1 MTLNF
6 LRKKYPVFYYES
18 YSFKQTKG
26 GLLVSFV
33 FKTGDIIFHPKVLIK
48 KAKLKKGIDNLVFN
62 LGLIE
67 MFSYWKAVCSPKIVV
82 KCGRLDAFQK
92 KWWKELLIKGM
103 GQFFYENRIDFTKKG
118 FIEIES
124 IKKGKTG
131 RAKNFIKGRQV
142 LIPLGGGKDS
152 AVVLDLF
159 SQEKKTACF
168 SLNPN
173 QRIKQMAKI
182 GHCKEFI
189 VVEREIDKKL
199 LQLNR
204 KGFLN
209 GHTPFV
215 AYLSFLSVLL
225 AVLFNKKY
233 VVFGNED
240 SANEGNVNYL
250 GKEINH
256 QYSKTIDFEK
266 KFKDYSQKYLA
277 KDVNVF
283 SILRPFYELQ
293 IGKIFSSLKQYFP
306 VFLSCNEAN
315 KTCSGTK
322 KKTEEWCGH
331 CPKCLFVFMILYPF
345 VEEKEL
351 IKIFRFNLLD
361 KKELL
366 PLLKELIGEKKVKPF
381 ECVGTRKESLV
392 ALYLGWKKNQGRKQ
406 PFLLS
411 YFEKNKS
418 KSIDWEKEEKNIMT
432 HWNKNNFV
440 PKEFL

>member
-1 MTLNF
+1 
-6 LRKKYPVFYYES
+6 
-18 YSFKQTKG
+18 
-26 GLLVSFV
+26 
-33 FKTGDIIFHPKVLIK
+33 
-48 KAKLKKGIDNLVFN
+48 
-62 LGLIE
+62 
-67 MFSYWKAVCSPKIVV
+67 
-82 KCGRLDAFQK
+82 
-92 KWWKELLIKGM
+92 
-103 GQFFYENRIDFTKKG
+103 
-118 FIEIES
+118 
-124 IKKGKTG
+124 
-131 RAKNFIKGRQV
+131 V

-266 KFKDYSQKYLA
+266 SSKI
-277 KDVNVF
+277 
-283 SILRPFYELQ
+283 ILKNTL
-293 IGKIFSSLKQYFP
+293 
-306 VFLSCNEAN
+306 
-315 KTCSGTK
+315 
-322 KKTEEWCGH
+322 
-331 CPKCLFVFMILYPF
+331 PKM
-345 VEEKEL
+345 
-351 IKIFRFNLLD
+351 
-361 KKELL
+361 
-366 PLLKELIGEKKVKPF
+366 
-381 ECVGTRKESLV
+381 
-392 ALYLGWKKNQGRKQ
+392 
-406 PFLLS
+406 
-411 YFEKNKS
+411 
-418 KSIDWEKEEKNIMT
+418 
-432 HWNKNNFV
+432 
-440 PKEFL
+440 